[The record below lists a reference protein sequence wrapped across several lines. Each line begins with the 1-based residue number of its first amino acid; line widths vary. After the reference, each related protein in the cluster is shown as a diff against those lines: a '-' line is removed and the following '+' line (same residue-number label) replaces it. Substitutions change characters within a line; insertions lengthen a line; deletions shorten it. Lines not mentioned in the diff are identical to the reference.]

1 MELEG
6 YVARTL
12 TLRINLRISIELCP
26 ADVSNEISRQFS
38 GNRSPYRRTLMPYAN
53 SIEIATATMER
64 RGVSD
69 SAGKKKKKTVTHVY
83 LVALS

>member
-1 MELEG
+1 
-6 YVARTL
+6 
-12 TLRINLRISIELCP
+12 
-26 ADVSNEISRQFS
+26 
-38 GNRSPYRRTLMPYAN
+38 MPYAN

-69 SAGKKKKKTVTHVY
+69 PAGKKKKKKTVTRVY